1 VGPAEAPVQ
10 QAADRSGLLDLLRV
24 LAPLLVLAAF
34 AAIWQL
40 GPLRHDLAAVSAWI
54 ESLQRSGLAPLAV
67 VAFFVG
73 GGLVVAPIVALILAS
88 VLAFGALWGG
98 AYAMLGGL
106 SSAVVTFGVGRLL
119 GRTAVE
125 RLLGQQARRVQH
137 WLAARRV
144 PALIVMRNAPVV
156 PFSVVNVVAG
166 ASGLR
171 LLDFLL
177 GTVLG
182 LLPTVVVLSI
192 FGDQMLRF
200 VDHPTPSHVAVLVG
214 MALGIS
220 AVSVL
225 IGRLLL
231 RR

>member
-1 VGPAEAPVQ
+1 MGEAPN
-10 QAADRSGLLDLLRV
+10 RSGFLDLLRV

-34 AAIWQL
+34 AGVWQL
-40 GPLRHDLAAVSAWI
+40 GPLRHDLSAVSAWI
-54 ESLQRSGLAPLAV
+54 DSLQRSGLAPLAV
-67 VAFFVG
+67 IAFFVG
-73 GGLVVAPIVALILAS
+73 GGLVIAPIVALILAT
-88 VLAFGALWGG
+88 VLGFGAVWGG

-106 SSAVVTFGVGRLL
+106 CSALVTFGIGRSL
-119 GRTAVE
+119 GEARVE
-125 RLLGQQARRVQH
+125 RLLGRQARRVHH

-144 PALIVMRNAPVV
+144 PALIIMRNTPVV

-171 LLDFLL
+171 LRDFLV

-182 LLPTVVVLSI
+182 LLPTVVVLSV

-200 VDHPTPSHVAVLVG
+200 IQHPTLSHVAVLVG
-214 MALGIS
+214 MAVGIS
-220 AVSVL
+220 AVSVFL
-225 IGRLLL
+225 GRLLL